1 MKSQFNYCR
10 ASSKVQ
16 FQFDA
21 IISDKNVFVELQF
34 MRSLCIYSFL
44 SFSYILSIGF
54 LVHFKMIFFYLKMWS
69 ILHEFLVHCTV
80 FLSKFLTNN
89 SVERISVRTFVN
101 IKCNES
107 ILNEI
112 LFLCVS
118 FDELSE
124 INLYNYRRNSTIMF
138 VLYMWRIQLL
148 KRRYTKWKSD

>member
-54 LVHFKMIFFYLKMWS
+54 LVHFKIDFFYSQMWS

-112 LFLCVS
+112 LFFCVS

-148 KRRYTKWKSD
+148 KIH